1 MRSSCHGIESIVSHL
16 GHKVATNCQRIGS
29 TDQYY
34 WFPGRPRA
42 QLQSEAV
49 SGNEGRVEE
58 MQTAGRSRGKLGDA
72 DHSRLRVRLAK
83 SSKPSAPINHGLTAP
98 PPPPL
103 VAGGGLTVAG
113 GEPFTVSVAVLL
125 KVVPYALVTATV

>member
-1 MRSSCHGIESIVSHL
+1 M
-16 GHKVATNCQRIGS
+16 
-29 TDQYY
+29 
-34 WFPGRPRA
+34 
-42 QLQSEAV
+42 
-49 SGNEGRVEE
+49 
-58 MQTAGRSRGKLGDA
+58 LGDA
-72 DHSRLRVRLAK
+72 DHPRLRVRLAK

-98 PPPPL
+98 PPPPPLL